1 MRLKNTTT
9 ESNIEMCRH
18 VQMLGHSD
26 YGVTELRTFAPR
38 PLVAYVD
45 NEDDIARLIERVLSR
60 GYSPANCKTIRNNG
74 FNCTKLGQC
83 QVKAPMYLTHIFSI

>member
-9 ESNIEMCRH
+9 DSNIEMCRH
-18 VQMLGHSD
+18 VQLLGHSD

-45 NEDDIARLIERVLSR
+45 NEDDIARLVPFPVSEFRRFHVFRPLSFE
-60 GYSPANCKTIRNNG
+60 SDDTISNSQG
-74 FNCTKLGQC
+74 
-83 QVKAPMYLTHIFSI
+83 